1 LASFKFGESDYKKPK
16 CADQKNY
23 TAFCD
28 LKTITFA
35 VCQSGKTKT
44 LDFVKISI
52 WHQDCFLTGYIAMQ
66 TFWQKFK
73 TTLAMIKFEHT
84 LFALPFAFLG
94 AVLAANGLPSAW
106 QILWITVAMFGA
118 RSAAMTF
125 NRLIDRR
132 FDAANPRTA
141 QRELPS
147 GKLSAKF
154 AWAFFI
160 TSVALFLLAAYLLNW
175 LTFVLSPVAL
185 LSILGYS
192 YAKRFTSLAHL
203 ILGWSLAIS
212 PTAAW
217 IAVRGTIDSGTPLLL
232 SLLVMMWT
240 AGFDVLYACQDYDYD
255 KKAGLRSIPARF
267 GIKNSLMIARLF
279 HAQAFFVLILLYLV
293 TDLGWLALTGVLAVG
308 ALMIYQHTLVKAN
321 DLSRMNAA
329 FFTTNA
335 FVSVILFITFGGA
348 VFYNKV
354 F

>member
-1 LASFKFGESDYKKPK
+1 MESGFWKK
-16 CADQKNY
+16 
-23 TAFCD
+23 
-28 LKTITFA
+28 L
-35 VCQSGKTKT
+35 
-44 LDFVKISI
+44 
-52 WHQDCFLTGYIAMQ
+52 
-66 TFWQKFK
+66 K
-73 TTLAMIKFEHT
+73 TTLEMIKFEHT

-94 AVLAANGLPSAW
+94 AVLAADGLPTWW

-125 NRLIDRR
+125 NRIIDRR

-141 QRELPS
+141 KRELPS
-147 GKLSAKF
+147 GKLSVSF
-154 AWAFFI
+154 AWTFFFA
-160 TSVALFLLAAYLLNW
+160 SVILFELAAYSLNW
-175 LTFVLSPVAL
+175 LTFALSPVAL

-192 YAKRFTSLAHL
+192 YAKRFTSFAHL

-217 IAVRGTIDSGTPLLL
+217 IAVRGAIDSPVPLLL

-240 AGFDVLYACQDYDYD
+240 AGFDVLYACQDYEYD

-267 GIKNSLMIARLF
+267 GIKNSLMIARIF
-279 HAQAFFVLILLYLV
+279 HAQAFFVLILLYLL
-293 TDLGWLALTGVLAVG
+293 TGLGWLALVGVFAVG
-308 ALMIYQHTLVKAN
+308 ALMVYQHTLVKPN

-335 FVSVILFITFGGA
+335 FVSIILFLTFGGA
-348 VFYNKV
+348 VFISKI